1 MQFDRPVP
9 QVGKPFKKHGQTNIN
24 EFAAYLCLFIEIR
37 LLSTVFKEILKE
49 VYEKCLN
56 FHHHFLHSLRHC

>member
-1 MQFDRPVP
+1 MKLGGICNLIGLSP
-9 QVGKPFKKHGQTNIN
+9 KLENHLKKQWQTNLN

-49 VYEKCLN
+49 VYEKVA
-56 FHHHFLHSLRHC
+56 

>member
-1 MQFDRPVP
+1 MNEVGWHMQFDRPEP
-9 QVGKPFKKHGQTNIN
+9 KAGKPFKKQWQTNLN

-49 VYEKCLN
+49 VYKKVA
-56 FHHHFLHSLRHC
+56 

>member
-1 MQFDRPVP
+1 MQFDRPEP
-9 QVGKPFKKHGQTNIN
+9 KAGKPFKKQWETNLN

-49 VYEKCLN
+49 VYEKVA
-56 FHHHFLHSLRHC
+56 